1 MLQPAS
7 TGAAKPGVRSKKE
20 EEFDT
25 SPLLVANKLKHQRII
40 DEQKLKVCLYV
51 YLNNCNFNNHH
62 FHPIILFL
70 DD

>member
-40 DEQKLKVCLYV
+40 DEQKLKVCLYIS
-51 YLNNCNFNNHH
+51 
-62 FHPIILFL
+62 IIVTLTITISIQLFCF
-70 DD
+70 